1 MHQKRITLRLIDS
14 LYARAPTASLRLI
27 DLAYARAQWSKLF
40 LNLNIY
46 LVATKGPD
54 LHGRRQGTRFKLHPY
69 RQGRPMLALLL
80 RRHTSE
86 AGGVLLALLLRRVSA
101 AGGVLLA

>member
-1 MHQKRITLRLIDS
+1 MHQKITLRLIDS

-54 LHGRRQGTRFKLHPY
+54 LHGRRQGTRFKLHPSHPAGH
-69 RQGRPMLALLL
+69 RLPMLALLL
-80 RRHTSE
+80 RRHTFE
-86 AGGVLLALLLRRVSA
+86 AGGVLLA
-101 AGGVLLA
+101 